1 MANTSK
7 KKGEKASILMI
18 SKTADLSKKV
28 KAKETIKKDDVLSV
42 TVETV

>member
-1 MANTSK
+1 
-7 KKGEKASILMI
+7 MI

>member
-1 MANTSK
+1 VANTSK
-7 KKGEKASILMI
+7 KKGEKASILTI

-28 KAKETIKKDDVLSV
+28 KAKETIKKGDVLSV

>member
-7 KKGEKASILMI
+7 KKGEKASILTI

-28 KAKETIKKDDVLSV
+28 KAKKTIKKGDVLSV